1 MARPKRSP
9 PTPVRG
15 SLASGSSAKRLKTE
29 SKGSPT
35 AGEELSKEEVL
46 SILKAGKR
54 AGWPSEVDRDIIR
67 RVFDENRAFTDSL
80 LDDVANELRQDPAS
94 CLLTD
99 LRGSGYYGPY
109 HTLLLVDRLKQGLH
123 LRDWRRDTQTRP
135 APTRE
140 PNRRPADPDD
150 NSPLKRPSRPLL
162 LSPDSTKEPERTID
176 AAPACSR
183 YLTLADF
190 KQPPPPRP
198 KSPIKSP
205 NKAVI
210 KSPTKPTALTNWLAP
225 RTHLA
230 CPTGAL
236 LALSRPFAAGIP
248 ASPAGRA
255 AAPAL
260 PAIATSPKVAQPA
273 AASPAPP
280 VPAAE
285 LAIAPRAPA
294 AAPGANHAALRAGEV
309 LAAAVRGAALRP
321 DEVPAAAAR
330 GANPAPPPVAGRGVK
345 VPAAPRA
352 GDAKLADPRPVPAQ
366 IPPRKAQPHLG
377 PHGAAGTGPAA
388 GQTIHAWQPPPEWR
402 PRGRYPVVNG
412 SQLLGQGTFGQ
423 VYLCRDLLV
432 NKDVAKKRQFIR
444 QRDNGIPDRYIRRE
458 IQALQAVQGHASI
471 VELRD
476 VVFHR
481 DGNKMGYVDIVL
493 PLAVTSLANIIRNT
507 KRNLDVLAAKTVTRQ
522 ILEGLQW
529 MHQHKWVHLDLKPG
543 NILVFGDYRCQISD
557 FGLSNALTNE
567 RLPTPRGTLGYRPPE
582 DHYNLAFARPSMDIW
597 PVGTVYAEMRKGID
611 VFDLSSD
618 LACFKSM
625 LDTVGNTKPTV
636 FLQAPNARRI
646 AVLDKEEQR
655 FVRQC
660 WTLEPTQRPSATE
673 LLADGFWKR
682 FPVPDRSKLDF
693 LAAPQHAP
701 EWAIQDRQA
710 AA

>member
-1 MARPKRSP
+1 M
-9 PTPVRG
+9 
-15 SLASGSSAKRLKTE
+15 
-29 SKGSPT
+29 
-35 AGEELSKEEVL
+35 
-46 SILKAGKR
+46 
-54 AGWPSEVDRDIIR
+54 
-67 RVFDENRAFTDSL
+67 
-80 LDDVANELRQDPAS
+80 
-94 CLLTD
+94 
-99 LRGSGYYGPY
+99 
-109 HTLLLVDRLKQGLH
+109 
-123 LRDWRRDTQTRP
+123 
-135 APTRE
+135 
-140 PNRRPADPDD
+140 
-150 NSPLKRPSRPLL
+150 
-162 LSPDSTKEPERTID
+162 LSPDYTKEPERTID

-210 KSPTKPTALTNWLAP
+210 KSPTRPTALTNWLAP

-230 CPTGAL
+230 GPTGAL

-309 LAAAVRGAALRP
+309 LAAAVRGANPAPPVAGHDVEVPAALRAAALRP
-321 DEVPAAAAR
+321 DVVPAPAC
-330 GANPAPPPVAGRGVK
+330 GSNPAPPPVAGRGVK
-345 VPAAPRA
+345 FPAAPRA

-377 PHGAAGTGPAA
+377 PHGAAGAGPAA

-493 PLAVTSLANIIRNT
+493 PLAVTSLANVIRNT

-636 FLQAPNARRI
+636 FVEAEA
-646 AVLDKEEQR
+646 
-655 FVRQC
+655 
-660 WTLEPTQRPSATE
+660 
-673 LLADGFWKR
+673 
-682 FPVPDRSKLDF
+682 
-693 LAAPQHAP
+693 
-701 EWAIQDRQA
+701 
-710 AA
+710 

>member
-9 PTPVRG
+9 PTP
-15 SLASGSSAKRLKTE
+15 
-29 SKGSPT
+29 
-35 AGEELSKEEVL
+35 
-46 SILKAGKR
+46 AGKR

-67 RVFDENRAFTDSL
+67 RIFDENRAFTDSL

-109 HTLLLVDRLKQGLH
+109 HTLLLVDRLKQGLCERTDDVSEQALARAALQICPLLFSLLIRQDASCLRAETEQMLLKSRLYGEIMFPISLYN

-210 KSPTKPTALTNWLAP
+210 KSPTKLTALTNWLAP

-230 CPTGAL
+230 GPTGAL

-294 AAPGANHAALRAGEV
+294 AA
-309 LAAAVRGAALRP
+309 
-321 DEVPAAAAR
+321 R
-330 GANPAPPPVAGRGVK
+330 GANPVPPVAGRGVK

-377 PHGAAGTGPAA
+377 PHGAAGAGPAA

-402 PRGRYPVVNG
+402 PCGRYPVVNG

-476 VVFHR
+476 VVFHQ

-493 PLAVTSLANIIRNT
+493 PLAVTSLANVIRNT

-529 MHQHKWVHLDLKPG
+529 MHQHKLVHLDLKPG
-543 NILVFGDYRCQISD
+543 NILVFGDY
-557 FGLSNALTNE
+557 
-567 RLPTPRGTLGYRPPE
+567 
-582 DHYNLAFARPSMDIW
+582 RPSMDIW

-636 FLQAPNARRI
+636 FVEAEAYDGCGLDGGAGRTFQLRAPNARRI